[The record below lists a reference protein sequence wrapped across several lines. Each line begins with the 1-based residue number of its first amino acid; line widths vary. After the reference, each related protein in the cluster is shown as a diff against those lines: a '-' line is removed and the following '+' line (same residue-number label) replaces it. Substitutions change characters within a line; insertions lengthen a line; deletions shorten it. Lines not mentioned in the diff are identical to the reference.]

1 MFPEAWRTAWETWL
15 VRGFKHTYLHHC
27 IYSIQF
33 RLILRD
39 KNEVSVPLSFP
50 SYPFPFPSFPILILP
65 SLCFS
70 PPFIYSLLSFPSF
83 GLWLASVSAASR
95 LWPTHRCPHPSTQ
108 ILPTGCVMWQRVIR
122 VVARIQV
129 LNQPALESGD
139 CLQSSRRTLC
149 RLWCI

>member
-1 MFPEAWRTAWETWL
+1 MFPEAWRTAWRLDWPEDL
-15 VRGFKHTYLHHC
+15 HTLIFITVYIVSSLGWFWE
-27 IYSIQF
+27 ITMRSQF
-33 RLILRD
+33 
-39 KNEVSVPLSFP
+39 PFLSH
-50 SYPFPFPSFPILILP
+50 PFPFPSFPILILP